1 MNGRWGRRALRTWL
15 AIQARTY
22 ASTSGDLRTLAQ
34 FLASN
39 CSVSRNTMGDRL
51 IAASNAYRR
60 APADNSEPVVMALS
74 RPVAGTFLMRNAL
87 TTLSALKG
95 FLTPMH

>member
-1 MNGRWGRRALRTWL
+1 
-15 AIQARTY
+15 
-22 ASTSGDLRTLAQ
+22 
-34 FLASN
+34 
-39 CSVSRNTMGDRL
+39 
-51 IAASNAYRR
+51 
-60 APADNSEPVVMALS
+60 VVMALS